1 MKKRILI
8 LALVLV
14 GMSSFSFAADIPG
27 VNNQVQTRFNR
38 EFVNAKDVKWESHK
52 NFIKV
57 SFQMNDMVL
66 FAYYLPNGDQLAVTR
81 FISPNQLPI
90 RLLTT
95 LKKDHSGYWISDLF
109 ELNDNDG
116 TEYYITIENDSQ
128 TKVLKSSADGEW
140 STYSSVKKL

>member
-52 NFIKV
+52 KFIKV
-57 SFQMNDMVL
+57 SFQLNDMVL

-109 ELNDNDG
+109 ELSDNDG

-140 STYSSVKKL
+140 STYSIVKKL

>member
-27 VNNQVQTRFNR
+27 INNQVLTRFNR

-57 SFQMNDMVL
+57 SFQMNDL
-66 FAYYLPNGDQLAVTR
+66 ILSAYYLPNGDQLAVTR

-140 STYSSVKKL
+140 STYSIVKKL

>member
-14 GMSSFSFAADIPG
+14 GMSSFSFAVDIPG

-38 EFVNAKDVKWESHK
+38 EFVNAKDVKWESHE

-140 STYSSVKKL
+140 STYSIVKKL

>member
-57 SFQMNDMVL
+57 SFQMNDL
-66 FAYYLPNGDQLAVTR
+66 ILSAYYLPNGDQLAVTR

-109 ELNDNDG
+109 ELSDNDG

-140 STYSSVKKL
+140 STYSIVKKL

>member
-1 MKKRILI
+1 MKKSILI

-14 GMSSFSFAADIPG
+14 GISSFSFAADIPG
-27 VNNQVQTRFNR
+27 INNQVQTRFNR

-52 NFIKV
+52 KFIKV
-57 SFQMNDMVL
+57 SFQLNDMVL

-140 STYSSVKKL
+140 STYSIVKKL